1 MSSPTHAKIHPSP
14 PPESGEQGVTASG
27 RGLAPDEARLTD
39 MLRRYH
45 AVVWRT
51 AYRMGLGSAQADDAT
66 QQAYITAARRI
77 ADIQSGK
84 ERAFLLGAV
93 VRAARNL
100 RRLAAHRYESCD
112 TEGLEMTAAPSLSP
126 DELVELKQARVLLD
140 RLLDDLPDSTREAFV
155 LFELEGLPLREIREL
170 LDIPMGTLASRL
182 RRAREKFEQGVNA
195 LRKGG
200 GQP

>member
-1 MSSPTHAKIHPSP
+1 MSSPTHAKILSSP

-27 RGLAPDEARLTD
+27 HLTARDEARLAE

-45 AVVWRT
+45 AVAWRT
-51 AYRMGLGSAQADDAT
+51 AYRMGLNSAQADDAT
-66 QQAYITAARRI
+66 QQAYITASRRI
-77 ADIQSGK
+77 ADIRSGK

-112 TEGLEMTAAPSLSP
+112 TEGLDMTADPSLSP

-140 RLLDDLPDSTREAFV
+140 RLLDDLPDSTREAFI

-170 LDIPMGTLASRL
+170 LDVPMGTLASRL
-182 RRAREKFEQGVNA
+182 RRAREKFEQGVDA
-195 LRKGG
+195 LRRGG
-200 GQP
+200 EGR